1 MNIFKEGVPTNA
13 HNHFVNWTSINVSEA
28 IINTSLHFARYGL
41 NYFIGE
47 VCYRKKKV
55 KCNKLHKVKQL
66 RINFDIYVVQ
76 LYISIPVGIPRS
88 FEPLP
93 KPLITIPLAKK
104 GKQLRDLVEA
114 GISIRED

>member
-1 MNIFKEGVPTNA
+1 MKPI
-13 HNHFVNWTSINVSEA
+13 
-28 IINTSLHFARYGL
+28 
-41 NYFIGE
+41 
-47 VCYRKKKV
+47 
-55 KCNKLHKVKQL
+55 
-66 RINFDIYVVQ
+66 RINLDISIYCS
-76 LYISIPVGIPRS
+76 SIPVGIPRS